1 MSNEA
6 EVIQVMLS
14 EPQTAVMEART
25 ALILDMAGQGAG
37 KTENIAIHS
46 GYMIVNFPE
55 VKGFIA
61 ANTYL
66 QLSQSTLNKAMAGW
80 ERYYGL
86 TEYDKKTNPYG
97 DYVID
102 KQPPPHF
109 KRIERLKDYNST
121 VSFKNGA
128 IIFVGSLDNYKVHD
142 GKEFGWAHLDE
153 TKDTKKEALTS
164 VILAR
169 LRQYGL
175 WTDQHGE
182 VFWKPELRQEEA
194 ERLKYKSWQPAY
206 IHTSPAEGSVDWLL
220 DMFDLSKKEAEI
232 SKKLHDEYDYYFWE
246 DEYKTV
252 VIYQTYWNEDNL
264 PPSYIPNQKA
274 RMSENEQKKY
284 ILGYP
289 FSKSGGEYFP
299 HFERAKHVKK
309 IEQRKDLAVHLTYDF
324 NVMPY
329 VTQLAAQVEYVTK
342 YLNPETLEKYDQ
354 FDGGLEPI
362 EVLVISFYKEYCLKA
377 PRNTTEAACQ
387 QFEAD
392 NEQEMPDV
400 YIYGD
405 ASGKNRITGLG
416 SLTQY
421 KIIENALYKF
431 IHNSSMR
438 VPNANMNVLKRRDLI
453 DKIFEGKIPEVEIYF
468 DEEMDETIRDF
479 EFLKQGVDGKLKE
492 KEKDKQT
499 GVTYEKIGHCFV
511 GETLITTI
519 NGDKRIDEIK
529 KGDFVLTRKGYK
541 RVLNVFDNGIKSVVN
556 YKIGDHNLICT
567 PDHLIYT
574 KDEGFKKVSDAT
586 YNDTFYTFKNKNCI
600 VTYNAKEIT
609 ATGLKKKE
617 RVFDIEVED
626 QHEYFA
632 NGLLVHNCSDA
643 AEYLICY
650 LTKDYLFN

>member
-1 MSNEA
+1 MSNEI
-6 EVIQVMLS
+6 EKIEVMLS
-14 EPQTAVMEART
+14 EPQAAVLEART
-25 ALILDMAGQGAG
+25 GLILDMAGQGAG

-46 GYMIVNFPE
+46 GWMVVNFPE

-66 QLSQSTLNKAMAGW
+66 QLSQSTLNKAMTGW

-97 DYVID
+97 DFVLD

-109 KRIERLKDYNST
+109 VRNERLKDYNST

-175 WTDQHGE
+175 WSDQDGE
-182 VFWKPELRQEEA
+182 VTWQPKLKQEEA
-194 ERLKYKSWQPAY
+194 ERLKYKSWQPCY
-206 IHTSPAEGSVDWLL
+206 IHTSPAEGGVDWLL
-220 DMFDLSKKEAEI
+220 DMFDLTKREAEI
-232 SKKLHDEYDYYFWE
+232 SKTLHDEFLYYYLE
-246 DEYKTV
+246 DEFKTT

-289 FSKSGGEYFP
+289 FSKSGGEHFP
-299 HFERAKHVKK
+299 HFQRAIHVKK
-309 IEQRKDLAVHLTYDF
+309 IERNTDISVHLTYDF

-329 VTQLAAQVEYVTK
+329 VTQLAANVYYKTR
-342 YLNPETLEKYDQ
+342 YIDRETFIKYDEYRS
-354 FDGGLEPI
+354 GLESI
-362 EVLVISFYKEYCLKA
+362 EVLVIAFYKEYCMK
-377 PRNTTEAACQ
+377 PPYNTTEATCK
-387 QFEAD
+387 QFEIEHED
-392 NEQEMPDV
+392 NIPDV

-416 SLTQY
+416 SLTQF
-421 KIIENALYKF
+421 KIIESALVRF
-431 IHNSSMR
+431 THSASMR
-438 VPNANMNVLKRRDLI
+438 VPNANMNVLKRRDLV
-453 DKIFEGKIPEVEIYF
+453 DKIFEGKIPEIEVYF

-492 KEKDKQT
+492 KVKDKQT
-499 GVTYEKIGHCFV
+499 GVTYEKIGH
-511 GETLITTI
+511 T
-519 NGDKRIDEIK
+519 
-529 KGDFVLTRKGYK
+529 
-541 RVLNVFDNGIKSVVN
+541 
-556 YKIGDHNLICT
+556 
-567 PDHLIYT
+567 
-574 KDEGFKKVSDAT
+574 
-586 YNDTFYTFKNKNCI
+586 
-600 VTYNAKEIT
+600 
-609 ATGLKKKE
+609 
-617 RVFDIEVED
+617 
-626 QHEYFA
+626 
-632 NGLLVHNCSDA
+632 SDA
-643 AEYLICY
+643 AEYLICE
-650 LTKDYLFN
+650 LAREYLFN